1 MRSGR
6 QAWRRCAGLR
16 ERACHRAASRP
27 RLFAKKGVATLKRRL
42 MMLDLIGAVFGMMAI
57 AINLVAMASVLP
69 LSFRQRLVLAGG
81 AGAWVGLASGLAAAG
96 ALTFSP
102 GQPVP
107 LIGLFAAAPLIAA
120 AVSWF
125 LGPGFRD
132 ALMAIPTPLLI
143 RLNSLRLIGAL
154 FLVLATVGR
163 LSGPIPLF
171 RRHRRRDHRNSGDP
185 GRQGGGARRR
195 ARRRMERLWRAR
207 SLRGDRSRADV
218 RAGKPA
224 PSHRCRRRFAGDAVF
239 AVLPRADRAR
249 AVLSDHA
256 RRRGGA
262 ACPAKATA
270 ANL

>member
-1 MRSGR
+1 
-6 QAWRRCAGLR
+6 
-16 ERACHRAASRP
+16 
-27 RLFAKKGVATLKRRL
+27 
-42 MMLDLIGAVFGMMAI
+42 MLDLIGAVFGMMAI

-125 LGPGFRD
+125 LVPGFRD

-154 FLVLATVGR
+154 FLVLAAVGR
-163 LSGPIPLF
+163 LSGPFPYSAGIGDVITGILAIPVARAAERGDGRVGAWNAFGALDLF
-171 RRHRRRDHRNSGDP
+171 AAIGLGLTSAQGSPLHLIDAGVGSQAMQFLPFSLVPTVLVPFYLITHGVVAAQLVERRR
-185 GRQGGGARRR
+185 RQALG
-195 ARRRMERLWRAR
+195 ERLAPGGRA
-207 SLRGDRSRADV
+207 A
-218 RAGKPA
+218 
-224 PSHRCRRRFAGDAVF
+224 
-239 AVLPRADRAR
+239 
-249 AVLSDHA
+249 
-256 RRRGGA
+256 
-262 ACPAKATA
+262 
-270 ANL
+270 